1 MAAAKSRTMPVGSSQ
16 WIQSERDQATDMI
29 EQEVE
34 EFSFS
39 VRNELEWL
47 NEHMADIF
55 SKNEVNFADMFKTPG
70 KLRGKTP
77 RTARKGNALA
87 PRQPLT
93 DIFAPNA
100 QAAPAPPSAQKNAF
114 YEKVAQF
121 QIPEDQENRVPLKAP
136 VSRGT
141 SPQRAGKP
149 YTDSGYHGMMT
160 EDEME
165 LEMLTQTDTIA
176 TSSQFGEVQKVPLRD
191 DQPPPQRIRDAKGDD
206 TGASDDSFVSAK
218 EQRTQEVETAPAADE
233 EMADVPGDTQP
244 WTQEEI
250 ALMEEVQDAKPG
262 PESEDKAMDEAEA
275 EAEKQPEN
283 DQEKDV
289 DMDMEDASNHSD
301 ASSPEKPLNR
311 KSSFTFS
318 SLPAREPLTA
328 KRSMGHMDAHRSSVF
343 SKSIGAKHAE
353 GQNEEQGGQ
362 AKAVDARA
370 HSKTTAQM
378 LHDRINLLGKSKEP
392 RASKSIPSIAL
403 AAQTAYPQL
412 PGSEQN
418 EAAMD
423 KTFEFPQKTPTPA
436 NAPVEDDDDDWI
448 APTKPA
454 HALNEKASEAT
465 ITQANQH
472 LPSPARPTM
481 HQKSISTTIMP
492 SPTRDEM
499 APETRLQKT
508 MSVSH
513 PNLAEALEST
523 TPMGSPARKGND
535 GPLSASKSRLWS
547 ALKSAKNIFA
557 SSASTSAAAKLEAH
571 NNSPALSRSPTRDHG
586 EEPQKLFNMP
596 GAIWSKTDVLASPV
610 RNNSVISFS
619 PSRKTR
625 HSNESEKKR
634 EKEMKAQEK
643 AAAELEKARE
653 KERQKAA
660 KQQAE
665 EKAKAEKAA
674 KAEAAKAE
682 KEERERQQ
690 AAAKAAAAEAERPA
704 TSDSDKV
711 TDGEMPPPPPPKS
724 GMMAAGK
731 LRAPGRLMRP
741 TKESAKAAPVNIRVA
756 SQAQRAAQGP
766 TAQSSFSKSQYG
778 DLASSTASN
787 PAGPRAGSAQGHRPG
802 TAGGNS
808 RVKALEAAAR
818 KKEADEKAAQKKA
831 EQKRELERKR
841 AEKAEQEKRAEEERK
856 AAEQQRL
863 QEAKLAAQRKAAGK
877 QAAEQRK
884 REQER
889 AEQQRREQERLEQ
902 RREQERVEQQR
913 RDMERARQEEEARK
927 AKEAHDLA
935 EAIRREREQ
944 KMQAQPRGD
953 LPGTL
958 RQLTKNTVPA
968 VNPAKPAKRQLPAE
982 DDASQ
987 PQRPGILRG
996 PPSYQQTDAK
1006 RRRTNEEQDDQPN
1019 QRNSVMA
1026 PPKRPSTLRKVHN
1039 IGQHQRLVAD
1049 SNSEQETM
1057 SKFSGYTHAPP
1068 PAQHHA
1074 SMFKATVTAQH
1085 QMQHK
1090 PTHPSQLVQT
1100 SNARIPFAES
1110 SNPPAPHHISSSS
1123 SHYDASKFKTPARPQ
1138 QGHPKSAKT
1147 TPHYPQ
1153 GDNIELPDIATD
1165 SEDEDSEDET
1175 SGFRAPSWTAS
1186 PALRELLTQQQL
1198 VDPEAVFG
1206 PIPDLKMDE
1215 VFKNS
1220 KNQERLKRFR
1230 ERGSSAMWVETGDAV
1245 TSAEKRRDMELRER
1259 VVREGGWRYEP
1270 HA

>member
-16 WIQSERDQATDMI
+16 WIQGERDQATDMM

-70 KLRGKTP
+70 KLRGKMKTP
-77 RTARKGNALA
+77 RTARKVNVLA

-100 QAAPAPPSAQKNAF
+100 QPDPAPPSAQRNAF
-114 YEKVAQF
+114 YDKVAQF
-121 QIPEDQENRVPLKAP
+121 QIPEDKENRVPLKAP
-136 VSRGT
+136 LSRGT

-176 TSSQFGEVQKVPLRD
+176 TSSQCGETQKVPLRD
-191 DQPPPQRIRDAKGDD
+191 DQPPPQRRRDAKGDD

-218 EQRTQEVETAPAADE
+218 EQRTQEVETAQAADE

-250 ALMEEVQDAKPG
+250 ALMEEVQDAKSG
-262 PESEDKAMDEAEA
+262 PESEGKAMDQ
-275 EAEKQPEN
+275 AEKQPDNDKEN
-283 DQEKDV
+283 DV

-343 SKSIGAKHAE
+343 SKSIGAKYAE

-362 AKAVDARA
+362 TKAVDARA

-418 EAAMD
+418 EAATD

-436 NAPVEDDDDDWI
+436 HALVEDDDDDWI

-465 ITQANQH
+465 ITQAHQH
-472 LPSPARPTM
+472 LSSPARPTM
-481 HQKSISTTIMP
+481 HQKSISTTVMP

-499 APETRLQKT
+499 APELRSQKT

-586 EEPQKLFNMP
+586 EESHKLFNMS
-596 GAIWSKTDVLASPV
+596 GAIWSKTDVLASPG
-610 RNNSVISFS
+610 RNNSVVSFS

-634 EKEMKAQEK
+634 EKEIKAQEK

-665 EKAKAEKAA
+665 EKAKAEK
-674 KAEAAKAE
+674 
-682 KEERERQQ
+682 EERERQQ
-690 AAAKAAAAEAERPA
+690 AVAKAAAEADRPA

-711 TDGEMPPPPPPKS
+711 TDSEVPPPPPPKS
-724 GMMAAGK
+724 GMMAAGR

-766 TAQSSFSKSQYG
+766 TAQSSFPKSQYG

-856 AAEQQRL
+856 AAEQQRI
-863 QEAKLAAQRKAAGK
+863 QEGKLAAQRKAAEK

-902 RREQERVEQQR
+902 RREQERLEQQR
-913 RDMERARQEEEARK
+913 RDMERARQEEDARK

-935 EAIRREREQ
+935 EAIKREREQ

-968 VNPAKPAKRQLPAE
+968 VNPAKPAKRELPAE
-982 DDASQ
+982 DDTPQ
-987 PQRPGILRG
+987 LQRPGILRG

-1026 PPKRPSTLRKVHN
+1026 PPKRPSTLRK
-1039 IGQHQRLVAD
+1039 
-1049 SNSEQETM
+1049 ETM

-1138 QGHPKSAKT
+1138 QAHPKSAKT